1 MLYYIVAFFQVVFC
15 IALVG
20 LILLH
25 SGKGGGLSSSLGG
38 GMGGTFSGT
47 TIMEKNLT
55 RLTLIVLGL
64 FALTNIALFF
74 LARGLAAPRRAQ
86 TEGLARG
93 GWGEPASPHR
103 LYP

>member
-1 MLYYIVAFFQVVFC
+1 MLFYIVAFFQVVFC
-15 IALVG
+15 VTLIG

-55 RLTLIVLGL
+55 RLTLVVV
-64 FALTNIALFF
+64 ALFVITNVALIF
-74 LARGLAAPRRAQ
+74 L
-86 TEGLARG
+86 
-93 GWGEPASPHR
+93 S
-103 LYP
+103 

>member
-1 MLYYIVAFFQVVFC
+1 MLTYSIAFFHVVFC

-38 GMGGTFSGT
+38 GLGGTMPGT

-55 RLTLIVLGL
+55 RLTLIVVGL
-64 FALTNIALFF
+64 FILTNVALFF
-74 LARGLAAPRRAQ
+74 LG
-86 TEGLARG
+86 
-93 GWGEPASPHR
+93 
-103 LYP
+103 